1 MACLEFHWQRTP
13 VWIASVAWHLHS
25 NSCVRCRRSNDGFGF
40 PFCRSPSSRREPIEH
55 RPHSTSACPQHV
67 AAVDQ
72 AAGGRRWK
80 AGSGDRPGQS
90 ECQHR
95 RKLTLNCAAQ
105 QNRVDP
111 ALPVRWRPVNSR
123 FVTGAAIPRPGNPAC
138 RDAPTLPDRLDGTKS
153 GESEKPPTSFSS
165 SWQGG
170 FINPANK

>member
-25 NSCVRCRRSNDGFGF
+25 NSCVPCRRSNDGFGF

-105 QNRVDP
+105 QNGVDP

-123 FVTGAAIPRPGNPAC
+123 FVTIADLTYRIGFFRVRLGAGIENG
-138 RDAPTLPDRLDGTKS
+138 L
-153 GESEKPPTSFSS
+153 
-165 SWQGG
+165 
-170 FINPANK
+170 